1 MVTRIHVVFLYLIWF
16 VGEDSKPFAVRAED
30 NSWVE
35 AERLTDSS
43 STQPWVASA
52 GFTLLAFA
60 CLQPA

>member
-1 MVTRIHVVFLYLIWF
+1 MTRTNVLF
-16 VGEDSKPFAVRAED
+16 VSSAWLGVEDGEPGAARAGD
-30 NSWVE
+30 KWRAE

-43 STQPWVASA
+43 CTRRWEASA